1 MAKDNIKTASTVRT
15 TERGGKNKNHD
26 VDLKKLARELSAMEN
41 TREQWL
47 PVWKE
52 ISEYILPGRGVFDKQ
67 QPNQGD
73 RKDKKIIDPTAQQS
87 LHVLSAGLQGG
98 LTSPSR
104 PWFRLTLSDAE
115 LADYSPVRLW
125 LDDVERRMFH
135 VLSQTNIYN
144 SLHTLYQEVGAFGT
158 GCMLIEEDIEHVLLA
173 QTFTVGE
180 YCLSYGVD
188 GLPNQFA
195 RSFWLTA
202 QQMKEQFEEENL
214 SDGVLNAL
222 NAGRID
228 QYFRVNHM
236 IYADEKAKHGMRYT
250 SVYWEEGKLEPER
263 VLRVAHYVEMPIIA
277 PRWEVAGG
285 DFYGRAPGW
294 YVLGEAKTLQ
304 LMRKNYLQAAEIMI
318 APPLVGHNGLR
329 RSHAQDNVFR
339 PNSITYVDNTDP
351 NMSFRPLYQVN
362 PDMPGQVTA
371 IMDSREIIKKAFF
384 ADLFLAI
391 LRNPN
396 KQMTATQVNAI
407 NQEQM
412 MMIGPVYERLDY
424 ELLDPMIIR
433 TFGIMDRLGLLPPPP
448 EDLAGQELK
457 IEYISLL
464 AQAQQMVGLEGI
476 DRLTTF
482 VGTVAQIQAGA
493 GVQPDVLDKIDVH
506 ESVDQYARMLGV
518 QASIVRSDES
528 VAAMQMQRQQEQ
540 AQAQQM
546 AAMQQMAQSANQAA
560 GAARQTAEAVN
571 SGGLNA
577 ISQILGVQ
585 DTGADGTG
593 GAIL

>member
-1 MAKDNIKTASTVRT
+1 
-15 TERGGKNKNHD
+15 
-26 VDLKKLARELSAMEN
+26 
-41 TREQWL
+41 
-47 PVWKE
+47 
-52 ISEYILPGRGVFDKQ
+52 
-67 QPNQGD
+67 
-73 RKDKKIIDPTAQQS
+73 
-87 LHVLSAGLQGG
+87 
-98 LTSPSR
+98 
-104 PWFRLTLSDAE
+104 
-115 LADYSPVRLW
+115 
-125 LDDVERRMFH
+125 
-135 VLSQTNIYN
+135 
-144 SLHTLYQEVGAFGT
+144 
-158 GCMLIEEDIEHVLLA
+158 
-173 QTFTVGE
+173 
-180 YCLSYGVD
+180 
-188 GLPNQFA
+188 
-195 RSFWLTA
+195 
-202 QQMKEQFEEENL
+202 
-214 SDGVLNAL
+214 
-222 NAGRID
+222 
-228 QYFRVNHM
+228 
-236 IYADEKAKHGMRYT
+236 
-250 SVYWEEGKLEPER
+250 
-263 VLRVAHYVEMPIIA
+263 
-277 PRWEVAGG
+277 
-285 DFYGRAPGW
+285 
-294 YVLGEAKTLQ
+294 
-304 LMRKNYLQAAEIMI
+304 
-318 APPLVGHNGLR
+318 
-329 RSHAQDNVFR
+329 
-339 PNSITYVDNTDP
+339 
-351 NMSFRPLYQVN
+351 
-362 PDMPGQVTA
+362 MPGQVTA
-371 IMDSREIIKKAFF
+371 IMDSREIIKNAFF

-577 ISQILGVQ
+577 ISQILDVQ